1 MSAELDIGGFGKTRQ
16 ILTCLVEN
24 TFHATLTGV
33 KVSTSSEDCQQWI
46 DRGVVHML
54 GFNAEEAIRCFRKA
68 LHHDAN
74 CAIAHFF
81 IAHSYAPNYNDAEG
95 LDCAAGYE
103 EARKAVDLMSSTQ
116 RDIVADWE
124 SALNHAGISRFCWP
138 AAEPATADH
147 CSSHVEAMRDVY
159 KKCGRGNSLVA
170 ALFAESLL
178 MLAPWK
184 LWTPPPN
191 IRAAIPE
198 TEELVAVLEQ
208 GLERDPTHPGLCYF
222 YIRTMELSATPEKAL
237 PAANILRSRIPDQGH
252 LLHMP
257 SHIDMCLGHY
267 KEAVDSNK
275 KAVAADEKY
284 ARVMGHNNEVYK
296 VYRLHNYHFMVWAA
310 MFDGQFSTAMENAE
324 AACLLV
330 DTEAIRFIN
339 KDCACGSVFFESYGS
354 LPWHVLVRFGK
365 WEEILARPL
374 KEDKDLY
381 AATTA
386 VAYYARGIA
395 CAILGRLKEADMENA
410 PTSATN

>member
-1 MSAELDIGGFGKTRQ
+1 M
-16 ILTCLVEN
+16 
-24 TFHATLTGV
+24 
-33 KVSTSSEDCQQWI
+33 STSSEDCQQWI

-74 CAIAHFF
+74 CAIAHLF
-81 IAHSYAPNYNDAEG
+81 IAHCYAPNYNDAEG

-124 SALNHAGISRFCWP
+124 SALIHAGISRSCWP
-138 AAEPATADH
+138 AAEPATTDH
-147 CSSHVEAMRDVY
+147 CSSHVEAMRNVH
-159 KKCGRGNSLVA
+159 KIFGRENSLVA

-237 PAANILRSRIPDQGH
+237 HCVKSFVKIMPKNNITNRETFGNTEHNRS
-252 LLHMP
+252 
-257 SHIDMCLGHY
+257 
-267 KEAVDSNK
+267 V
-275 KAVAADEKY
+275 
-284 ARVMGHNNEVYK
+284 
-296 VYRLHNYHFMVWAA
+296 
-310 MFDGQFSTAMENAE
+310 
-324 AACLLV
+324 
-330 DTEAIRFIN
+330 
-339 KDCACGSVFFESYGS
+339 
-354 LPWHVLVRFGK
+354 
-365 WEEILARPL
+365 
-374 KEDKDLY
+374 
-381 AATTA
+381 
-386 VAYYARGIA
+386 
-395 CAILGRLKEADMENA
+395 
-410 PTSATN
+410 